1 MDINSLTDHQA
12 ELLMQMRVLFTTDD
26 WAELDR
32 ITVLDA
38 SAFKKVY
45 LLETLL
51 LQSHN
56 RYVRKHGTQPGV
68 SFDDSLE
75 NSFVFN

>member
-1 MDINSLTDHQA
+1 MDIKSLTDHQA
-12 ELLMQMRVLFTTDD
+12 ELLMQMRVLFTPTD
-26 WAELDR
+26 WEELDK
-32 ITVLDA
+32 ITVLNV
-38 SAFKKVY
+38 SAFKKVF

-56 RYVRKHGTQPGV
+56 RYVRSHGEQPGV
-68 SFDDSLE
+68 NFDTELE